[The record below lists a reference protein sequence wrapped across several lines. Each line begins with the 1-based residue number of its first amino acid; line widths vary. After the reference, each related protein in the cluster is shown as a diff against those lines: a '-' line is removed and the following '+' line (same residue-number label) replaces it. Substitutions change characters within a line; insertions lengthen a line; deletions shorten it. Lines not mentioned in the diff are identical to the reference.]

1 MNQKNLLILGETNLK
16 KFNIKDAY
24 IKAKKLLEYVLNQND
39 SQLVMNSLKEVS
51 ENKKAEYEAKIQEI
65 INGKPLQYITN
76 SQEFM
81 GLNFFVNENVLI
93 PQPDTEILVE
103 TAIEIIKESITD
115 LKCECLKKLKKKEII
130 EKSDAENTNANK
142 PIQVLDLCTGSG
154 CIGISIAKYIEN
166 TKVTATDISKE
177 AIQVAKKNAILNNVE
192 PKIEFIV
199 SNLFENIGQR
209 QFNYIVS
216 NPPYI
221 ETSTIKTLSKEV
233 QNEPNLALDGGEDG
247 LKFYKEILKKAS
259 KYLLPNGYLIV
270 EIGYNQAEKIITA
283 YKKLNNIISKKSVLE
298 NYNECEKNESL
309 ILENYTEHKKNGSL
323 ILETTTPIKD
333 LAGNDRVLVFKK
345 ILAH

>member
-1 MNQKNLLILGETNLK
+1 MNQKNLLTLGEANLK
-16 KFNIKDAY
+16 KFNIEDAH

-103 TAIEIIKESITD
+103 TAIKIIKESITD
-115 LKCECLKKLKKKEII
+115 LKCVKKLKNEEII
-130 EKSDAENTNANK
+130 EKPNAENIKENR

-154 CIGISIAKYIEN
+154 CIGISIAKYIAN
-166 TKVTATDISKE
+166 TKVIATDISKE
-177 AIQVAKKNAILNNVE
+177 AIQIAKKNAILNNVE

-209 QFNYIVS
+209 QFNYILS

-247 LKFYKEILKKAS
+247 LRFYKEILKKAS

-270 EIGYNQAEKIITA
+270 EIGYNQADKIITA
-283 YKKLNNIISKKSVLE
+283 YKKSNNTISKKSALE
-298 NYNECEKNESL
+298 NCNECE
-309 ILENYTEHKKNGSL
+309 KNGSL